1 MKNIQMFNTQI
12 KLQLLNIKTLS
23 TNKLIKTVKM
33 KRASKQNKGKRG
45 SSKNDRCNYRMIDD
59 ADKHEIRQI
68 QQYNNY
74 MSLFRFNSKV
84 KIEEI
89 YDKCDEISIEPE
101 SENISQVNKNEI
113 NDGVSEEQNELL
125 QVDIKLFL
133 EKSKQNIYKN
143 IINAFYRHIHT
154 LKDTMLQKIY
164 EALTKDKWQ
173 FSYIALRVYQNLKGC
188 GRFSLK
194 IKNLLT
200 SPNLKNIFLFFL
212 QNADDFWIKDSKIKN
227 KEQLLKSISL
237 IITAYEND
245 CDFLLSHIC
254 YYKKQKKLTC
264 D

>member
-1 MKNIQMFNTQI
+1 
-12 KLQLLNIKTLS
+12 
-23 TNKLIKTVKM
+23 M
-33 KRASKQNKGKRG
+33 KRVSKQKKGKR
-45 SSKNDRCNYRMIDD
+45 STSKNDRCNYKMIDD
-59 ADKHEIRQI
+59 IDKDEIRQV
-68 QQYNNY
+68 QQYNHY
-74 MSLFRFNSKV
+74 LSLFSKIQMV
-84 KIEEI
+84 KVEEAQ
-89 YDKCDEISIEPE
+89 DKCDEISIEPE
-101 SENISQVNKNEI
+101 SEYVSISNKNENNDEQI
-113 NDGVSEEQNELL
+113 DGVNEEQNEKL
-125 QVDIKLFL
+125 QIDIKLFL

-154 LKDTMLQKIY
+154 LKDTILQKIY

-212 QNADDFWIKDSKIKN
+212 QNADDFWIKDSKIKE
-227 KEQLLKSISL
+227 KDQLLKSISL

-254 YYKKQKKLTC
+254 YYKKQKKLSC

>member
-1 MKNIQMFNTQI
+1 
-12 KLQLLNIKTLS
+12 
-23 TNKLIKTVKM
+23 M
-33 KRASKQNKGKRG
+33 KRASKQKKGKRS
-45 SSKNDRCNYRMIDD
+45 SSKNDRCNYKMIDD
-59 ADKHEIRQI
+59 IDQDEIQQI
-68 QQYNNY
+68 QQYNHY
-74 MSLFRFNSKV
+74 MSLFKKTSYV
-84 KIEEI
+84 KIEE
-89 YDKCDEISIEPE
+89 DNEECEEINIEPE
-101 SENISQVNKNEI
+101 PEHNTQSNKNEN
-113 NDGVSEEQNELL
+113 NDGVIQEENEKL

-143 IINAFYRHIHT
+143 IVNAFYRHIHT

-164 EALTKDKWQ
+164 EALTQDKWQ

-212 QNADDFWIKDSKIKN
+212 QNAEDFWIKDSKIKE
-227 KEQLLKSISL
+227 KDQLLKSISL

-254 YYKKQKKLTC
+254 YYKKQKKLSC